1 MSRNRNYQNY
11 YRPQP
16 ELEKPIEDIEAKETI
31 EESPASTED
40 IAFETQVTP
49 TKVIQKS
56 AAIVKGAPKVN
67 MRSAPSK
74 DATVI
79 AALPENTGVLIEEHY
94 SNEYWYL
101 IEFNGTLGYMMRK
114 YLKRI

>member
-11 YRPQP
+11 YRPQS
-16 ELEKPIEDIEAKETI
+16 ELEKPIEDTEAKETI
-31 EESPASTED
+31 EELPAPKEEA
-40 IAFETQVTP
+40 AFETQVTP
-49 TKVIQKS
+49 TEVIQKS
-56 AAIVKGAPKVN
+56 AAVVKGAPKVN

-79 AALPENTGVLIEEHY
+79 AALPENTGVLIASD

-101 IEFNGTLGYMMRK
+101 IEFNGTLGYMMSK

>member
-1 MSRNRNYQNY
+1 MSKNRNYQNY

-16 ELEKPIEDIEAKETI
+16 ELEKPIEDAEAKETI
-31 EESPASTED
+31 EESPASEEVVAETE
-40 IAFETQVTP
+40 ITP
-49 TKVIQKS
+49 TEVIQKS
-56 AAIVKGAPKVN
+56 AARVKGAPKVN

-79 AALPENTGVLIEEHY
+79 AVIPENTGVLIDEHY

>member
-1 MSRNRNYQNY
+1 MSRNRNYQSY
-11 YRPQP
+11 YKPQP
-16 ELEKPIEDIEAKETI
+16 ELEKPIEDAETKETT
-31 EESPASTED
+31 EELPASTED
-40 IAFETQVTP
+40 IAFETQVAP
-49 TKVIQKS
+49 TEVIQKS

-79 AALPENTGVLIEEHY
+79 MVIPENTEVLIVGD

-101 IEFNGTLGYMMRK
+101 IEFNGTLGYMMSK

>member
-1 MSRNRNYQNY
+1 MSKNRNYQSY
-11 YRPQP
+11 YRQP
-16 ELEKPIEDIEAKETI
+16 ESEPPMENHVTKEAI
-31 EESPASTED
+31 GESPAPEED
-40 IAFETQVTP
+40 TAFETQVTP
-49 TKVIQKS
+49 TEVIQKS

-79 AALPENTGVLIEEHY
+79 TVIPENTGVLIAGD